1 MKKKIVCCLLVSVM
15 MVSGCLS
22 EKIEDTKDSIA
33 SEEVDY
39 TWEDDRELII
49 VTYDV
54 TGLTDSMITTFENQ
68 TGYDVKLV
76 KLDDA
81 GSILDHLMQYKG
93 VQIADLALGLDNTY
107 LQTALDNDVLWKHS
121 YEN

>member
-54 TGLTDSMITTFENQ
+54 TGLTD
-68 TGYDVKLV
+68 
-76 KLDDA
+76 
-81 GSILDHLMQYKG
+81 
-93 VQIADLALGLDNTY
+93 
-107 LQTALDNDVLWKHS
+107 
-121 YEN
+121 

>member
-39 TWEDDRELII
+39 TWEDAI
-49 VTYDV
+49 
-54 TGLTDSMITTFENQ
+54 
-68 TGYDVKLV
+68 
-76 KLDDA
+76 
-81 GSILDHLMQYKG
+81 
-93 VQIADLALGLDNTY
+93 
-107 LQTALDNDVLWKHS
+107 
-121 YEN
+121 